1 MTVAPVLTL
10 RPALAGAGERL
21 VVDLGS
27 QYRCVSSAVLGGGLG
42 WVRTW
47 LDLQV
52 ERPYTRTDPDVHLLE
67 ESADLPSPVVGM
79 LTAALVARFRRA
91 AVGGA
96 RSVATVGV
104 GHALAAA
111 GNRPRAVPAEPATL
125 SPQGQAPAGQR
136 AASPARTVPAVG
148 TINLLVVVDEPLT
161 DAGLVNALQT
171 AVEAKAQALA
181 AARVPAANAD
191 GYATGTA
198 TDSVCVACPPGGR
211 VPFAGPVTR
220 VGADLA
226 LAVLEAIRSGS
237 ELDQVSGGVR
247 ASTASAAPLEP
258 VRVARPRSAS
268 RMSMSTAWPPAGLA
282 SSWPA
287 PILAPRE
294 LESRSTSQQVDGDG
308 RWPREAVRELL
319 SEPSS

>member
-1 MTVAPVLTL
+1 MPKLL
-10 RPALAGAGERL
+10 PARTGAGGRL

-27 QYRCVSSAVLGGGLG
+27 PYRCVSSAVLGGGLG

-47 LDLQV
+47 LDLEV
-52 ERPYTRTDPDVHLLE
+52 ERPYTRTDPDAHLLE

-79 LTAALVARFRRA
+79 LTAARVAGFRRA

-96 RSVATVGV
+96 WSLATVGV

-111 GNRPRAVPAEPATL
+111 GNRPRAVPAASLTGDRPPVVPGPAL
-125 SPQGQAPAGQR
+125 SNGPPGAVPR
-136 AASPARTVPAVG
+136 AG
-148 TINLLVVVDEPLT
+148 TINLLVVVNEPLT

-181 AARVPAANAD
+181 AARVPAANAE

-220 VGADLA
+220 VGAELA
-226 LAVLEAIRSGS
+226 LAVLEAVRSGAK
-237 ELDQVSGGVR
+237 LDR
-247 ASTASAAPLEP
+247 AAA
-258 VRVARPRSAS
+258 
-268 RMSMSTAWPPAGLA
+268 TG
-282 SSWPA
+282 
-287 PILAPRE
+287 
-294 LESRSTSQQVDGDG
+294 
-308 RWPREAVRELL
+308 
-319 SEPSS
+319 

>member
-27 QYRCVSSAVLGGGLG
+27 PYRCISSAVLGGGLG

-47 LDLQV
+47 LDLEV
-52 ERPYTRTDPDVHLLE
+52 ERPYTRIDPDVHLLE

-79 LTAALVARFRRA
+79 LTAARVARFRRA
-91 AVGGA
+91 AMGGA
-96 RSVATVGV
+96 QSVATVGV

-111 GNRPRAVPAEPATL
+111 GTRPRAVPAEPPTANPPST
-125 SPQGQAPAGQR
+125 
-136 AASPARTVPAVG
+136 ASPPRAVPAVG

-161 DAGLVNALQT
+161 DAGLVNALQM

-198 TDSVCVACPPGGR
+198 TDSVCVACPPGRR
-211 VPFAGPVTR
+211 VPFAGPVTQ
-220 VGADLA
+220 VGAELA
-226 LAVLEAIRSGS
+226 LAVLEAVRSGA
-237 ELDQVSGGVR
+237 ELDR
-247 ASTASAAPLEP
+247 AAAAITP
-258 VRVARPRSAS
+258 RDRSRP
-268 RMSMSTAWPPAGLA
+268 PG
-282 SSWPA
+282 
-287 PILAPRE
+287 
-294 LESRSTSQQVDGDG
+294 
-308 RWPREAVRELL
+308 
-319 SEPSS
+319 

>member
-1 MTVAPVLTL
+1 VTATPEPTL
-10 RPALAGAGERL
+10 RPALSGAGARL
-21 VVDLGS
+21 VVDFGRP
-27 QYRCVSSAVLGGGLG
+27 YRCVSSAVLGGGLG

-47 LDLQV
+47 LDLEV

-79 LTAALVARFRRA
+79 LTAARVVRFRRA

-96 RSVATVGV
+96 RSVVTVGV

-111 GNRPRAVPAEPATL
+111 TNRPRAVPLADPPASGARNQALPGQPSGPPT
-125 SPQGQAPAGQR
+125 PGARDQGW
-136 AASPARTVPAVG
+136 ASRRGSGWPCVVPEVG

-198 TDSVCVACPPGGR
+198 TDSVCVACPPGAR

-220 VGADLA
+220 VGAELA
-226 LAVLEAIRSGS
+226 LAVLEAVRSGA
-237 ELDQVSGGVR
+237 ELDR
-247 ASTASAAPLEP
+247 AAAAAASTTTVIARATTPSAVAANPGPPQPTAGPPRPTAGPPP
-258 VRVARPRSAS
+258 VPSP
-268 RMSMSTAWPPAGLA
+268 PPAGRA
-282 SSWPA
+282 A
-287 PILAPRE
+287 R
-294 LESRSTSQQVDGDG
+294 
-308 RWPREAVRELL
+308 
-319 SEPSS
+319 